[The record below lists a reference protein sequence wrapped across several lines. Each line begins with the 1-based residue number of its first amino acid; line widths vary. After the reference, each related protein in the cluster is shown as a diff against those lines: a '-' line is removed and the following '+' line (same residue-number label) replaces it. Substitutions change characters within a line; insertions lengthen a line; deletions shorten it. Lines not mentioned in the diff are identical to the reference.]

1 MHDETKLLQI
11 LTETCPGV
19 DFTKEIWLWWTTVFW
34 SHRWTWQLVCPE
46 IMATFDIELN
56 VDDLLPEN
64 FNSASHAPFDP
75 EPKKYSCLL
84 RLQNLS
90 AFSR

>member
-19 DFTKEIWLWWTTVFW
+19 DFTKETT
-34 SHRWTWQLVCPE
+34 LVDDGFLESLDLVTIVSE

-64 FNSASHAPFDP
+64 FNSVPAM
-75 EPKKYSCLL
+75 L
-84 RLQNLS
+84 RLMQ
-90 AFSR
+90 SRK